1 MKTAVLLLNTGTP
14 DSPETPDVRRFLF
27 EFLNDGRVI
36 DIPLIPRTILV
47 NMIIVPFRA
56 PKVSKLYKKIWT
68 KEGSPL
74 VVHTKTVKAGLQNL
88 LGDEYIVD
96 YAMRYGNPSIE
107 STIDRLLKA
116 GIKKL
121 IVFPMFPQYA
131 SASTGSVKEEVMRVL
146 KGKLAIPELVFT
158 GAYYA
163 HDAFIKPWLKIA
175 AQYDLTQYDH
185 VLFTYHGL
193 PERQVKKT
201 TCDKQCAVDP
211 DCCAVLRD
219 GNAYCYRAQC
229 FETTRRIA
237 AGMNLR
243 PDQYSITFQSRL
255 GRTPWIKPYTDEVI
269 PELPKH
275 GKKKILVFSPSFVA
289 DCLET
294 VMEIG
299 IEYKELFM
307 HNGGERFDLAPCLN
321 GDSSWIEAIRDLVH
335 ADKA

>member
-1 MKTAVLLLNTGTP
+1 MKTAVLLINTGTP

-36 DIPLIPRTILV
+36 DIPMLARAILV
-47 NMIIVPFRA
+47 NLIIVPFRA

-74 VVHTKTVKAGLQNL
+74 VVHSKAVTHGLQAM
-88 LGDEYIVD
+88 LGDDYIVA

-107 STIDRLLKA
+107 STIDRMLNA
-116 GIKKL
+116 GVKKI

-163 HDAFIKPWLKIA
+163 DEAFIKPWLNIA
-175 AQYDLTQYDH
+175 SKYDLAQYDH
-185 VLFTYHGL
+185 FLFTYHGL

-201 TCDKQCAVDP
+201 TCDAQCVTDKN
-211 DCCAVLRD
+211 CCAVLRE

-237 AGMNLR
+237 VGLNLR
-243 PDQYSITFQSRL
+243 PDQYTVTFQSRL
-255 GRTPWIKPYTDEVI
+255 GSTPWIQPYTDEVI
-269 PELPKH
+269 PELVKQ
-275 GKKKILVFSPSFVA
+275 GKKRILAFSPSFVA

-299 IEYKELFM
+299 MEYKELFE

-321 GDSSWIEAIRDLVH
+321 SDTAWIEGIH
-335 ADKA
+335 ALIKA